1 MLHDGET
8 VTTTPADDN
17 DDETD
22 LTSELMNIKIADR
35 TFSVAL
41 ADNETA
47 AAFRSML
54 PMTVVMNDL
63 NSNEKYC
70 NLSSE
75 LPVNARRPETIRA
88 GDLMLFGSDCIV
100 LFYKSFSTAYSYT
113 PIGRIADVTGL
124 SEALGG
130 GRVTVTFEM
139 PEE

>member
-1 MLHDGET
+1 M
-8 VTTTPADDN
+8 
-17 DDETD
+17 
-22 LTSELMNIKIADR
+22 I
-35 TFSVAL
+35 
-41 ADNETA
+41 
-47 AAFRSML
+47 
-54 PMTVVMNDL
+54 VVMNDL
-63 NSNEKYC
+63 NSNEKYG

-100 LFYKSFSTAYSYT
+100 LFYKSFSTSYSYT